1 MMDKN
6 PGGIMKK
13 IDLWL
18 SEYAK
23 SHQHKTNEKIHWV
36 CVPLIT
42 FSLLGLLW
50 SIPSPEL
57 FTSVAYLNF
66 ATLFCAFSLFFY
78 LSLGVRIAFFLAIPI
93 LFMLWIISFLANGE
107 YLLPLSAGIF
117 IISLFVQFIGHKV
130 EGRKPSFFK
139 NILFFLVGPIWLLR
153 TFNLV

>member
-1 MMDKN
+1 
-6 PGGIMKK
+6 MKK

-23 SHQHKTNEKIHWV
+23 SHQNKTNEKIHWF

-50 SIPSPEL
+50 SIPTPEL
-57 FTSVAYLNF
+57 FIPVAYLNF

-78 LSLGVRIAFFLAIPI
+78 LGLGFRVAFFLAIPI
-93 LFMLWIISFLANGE
+93 LFMLWIISILAKGD
-107 YLLPLSAGIF
+107 YLLPISAGIF
-117 IISLFVQFIGHKV
+117 ILSWLVQFIGHKV
-130 EGRKPSFFK
+130 EGKKPSFLK

-153 TFNLV
+153 NLNLV

>member
-1 MMDKN
+1 
-6 PGGIMKK
+6 MKK

-23 SHQHKTNEKIHWV
+23 SHQNKTNEKIHWF

-50 SIPSPEL
+50 SIPTPEL
-57 FTSVAYLNF
+57 FIPVAYLNF

-78 LSLGVRIAFFLAIPI
+78 LGLGFRVAFFLAIPI
-93 LFMLWIISFLANGE
+93 LFMLWIISILAKGD
-107 YLLPLSAGIF
+107 YLLPISSGIF
-117 IISLFVQFIGHKV
+117 ILSWLVQFIGHKV
-130 EGRKPSFFK
+130 EGKKPSFLK

-153 TFNLV
+153 NLNLV

>member
-1 MMDKN
+1 
-6 PGGIMKK
+6 MKK
-13 IDLWL
+13 VDLWL

-50 SIPSPEL
+50 SIPTPEF
-57 FTSVAYLNF
+57 FTPVGYLNF
-66 ATLFCAFSLFFY
+66 ATLFCAFCLFFY
-78 LSLGVRIAFFLAIPI
+78 LSLGFRVAFFLAIPI
-93 LFMLWIISFLANGE
+93 LFMLWIISLLANGE

-117 IISLFVQFIGHKV
+117 ILSWLVQFVGHKV
-130 EGRKPSFFK
+130 EGRKPSFLK